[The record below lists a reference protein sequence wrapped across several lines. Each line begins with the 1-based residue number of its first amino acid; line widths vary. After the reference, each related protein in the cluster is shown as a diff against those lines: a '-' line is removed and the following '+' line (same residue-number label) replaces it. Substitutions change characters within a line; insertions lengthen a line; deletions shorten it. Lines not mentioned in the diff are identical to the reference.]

1 MVPWAV
7 AEAGSLELAARPMG
21 ITELLR
27 AHPWPREYAHARRL
41 EWLWTIDV
49 PAPPDR
55 LWPVVADLSRFNR
68 ALGLPPMQFVEK
80 DGLRWGRA
88 RYNGIPHEWVEVPW
102 NWVAGRW
109 YELVRLYKK
118 GGMRALYGVYV
129 LEPLGA
135 GTRLHVYY
143 GVVPRSRIFDLALRL
158 SFSSMGR
165 AYRRMVPK
173 LAEEAMRTPE
183 RLPDALRAPPPALRR
198 EAEERLAQLSATLL
212 QEGLDETAVRQLV
225 EHVRTADDADIERIR
240 VRERAR
246 AWGLDEDDL
255 LRVCLHATRAGLLEL
270 SWDVVCPHCRG
281 VRDSTATLGNLPTRG
296 VCAACGIDFGTDSAE
311 AVEIAFH
318 AHSSIREV
326 GKVAFCSAEPTHKQH
341 IHVQH
346 AVAPGERAD
355 VTLPDAPGRYRVRLK
370 GEMRYGWITVEKGA
384 PDTIEWRTTAADDEK
399 AAPAGGAT
407 FDGKTASAGGATF
420 DGKTAS
426 AGGATFDGKA
436 APGATLTL
444 VNDASE
450 KRTFVVETAAWLDL
464 ALRPGRLLSFQDFR
478 DLFSEEY
485 LGADV
490 QLAVG
495 EQTILFTDVVGST
508 AMYAERG
515 DPAAFVEVK
524 RHFDD
529 VFRIIGEHR
538 GAVVKTIGDAAMGAF
553 NDPLDAVRAAHAI
566 HAAFPPGRGE
576 AAIRLRISLNTGPC
590 IAVRLNANIDY
601 FGHAVN
607 LAAKLQAAAEE
618 WQIAMSES
626 TVRAP
631 GVREYLA
638 AQGATLDRLTVPVKG
653 VQEPIAVERW
663 TVYAGQPSAAASAG
677 QPSGQPSHAS
687 ARQQQR

>member
-1 MVPWAV
+1 MVPWVV

-27 AHPWPREYAHARRL
+27 VHPWPREYAHARRL

-68 ALGLPPMQFVEK
+68 ALGLPPMQFTEK
-80 DGLRWGRA
+80 DGLRWGKA

-129 LEPLGA
+129 LEPHDA

-143 GVVPRSRIFDLALRL
+143 GVVPRSRIFDLPLRL
-158 SFSSMGR
+158 GFASMGG

-173 LAEEAMRTPE
+173 LAEEAMRVPE
-183 RLPDALRAPPPALRR
+183 GLPDALRAPPPPLRR
-198 EAEERLAQLSATLL
+198 EAQERLEQLSATLL
-212 QEGLDETAVRQLV
+212 REGLDATAVRQLV

-281 VRDSTATLGNLPTRG
+281 VRDSTSTLGSLPTRG

-318 AHSSIREV
+318 AHSSIRDV
-326 GKVAFCSAEPTHKQH
+326 AKVAYCSAEPSHKQH
-341 IHVQH
+341 IHVQR
-346 AVAPGERAD
+346 AVVPGERAE
-355 VTLPDAPGRYRVRLK
+355 VTLPDAPGRYRARIK
-370 GEMRYGWITVEKGA
+370 GEMRYGWITVEAGA
-384 PDTIEWRTTAADDEK
+384 PAAVEWI
-399 AAPAGGAT
+399 
-407 FDGKTASAGGATF
+407 ASAPVDAT
-420 DGKTAS
+420 
-426 AGGATFDGKA
+426 A
-436 APGATLTL
+436 APGATLAL
-444 VNDASE
+444 VNDSSE
-450 KRTFVVETAAWLDL
+450 NRTFVVETAAWLDL

-485 LGADV
+485 LGTDV

-566 HAAFPPGRGE
+566 HVAFPPGRGE

-638 AQGATLDRLTVPVKG
+638 GQGATLDRLTVPVKG
-653 VQEPIAVERW
+653 VPEPIAVERW
-663 TVYAGQPSAAASAG
+663 TVYAASPSSASAKPAPSA
-677 QPSGQPSHAS
+677 QDR
-687 ARQQQR
+687 ARA